1 MRVPRIRV
9 LPLFLLL
16 ASAIPGA
23 CSCAQGGPRTSPA
36 ASPREVA
43 PPAALGADELSTI
56 QVFEAASRSVVFI
69 TTSALRRDFWSMNVF
84 EVPRGSGSGFVW
96 DTGGH
101 IVTNFHV
108 IAGASRITVVTADRA
123 EYQAKIVGTDPD
135 HDLAVLRITTPEKD
149 LVPVTVGSSKDLKVG
164 QKTLAIGNPFGLDH
178 SLSTGVVSALGRTN
192 RSMSDRTIEG
202 VIQTDAA
209 VNPGNSG
216 GPLLDGSGRLIG
228 VNTQIVSPSGAFAG
242 ISFAVPVDMVN
253 RVVPQLI
260 AYGKIIKPGL
270 GVSSVLQDGIAARYG
285 IEGVVLMRVA
295 PDSAAG
301 RAGLKGAV
309 ETQDGEILLGDV
321 ITAIDGE
328 KVVTLDD
335 MQTILDRHKV
345 GDRVTVEYTRDGK
358 KLQATVTLQELEQ

>member
-1 MRVPRIRV
+1 MRQTRHRFI
-9 LPLFLLL
+9 LLL
-16 ASAIPGA
+16 CLLISTLPGA
-23 CSCAQGGPRTSPA
+23 WSCAQGGPETSPPA
-36 ASPREVA
+36 RPRDVA
-43 PPAALGADELSTI
+43 PPAGLGADELSTI
-56 QVFEAASRSVVFI
+56 QVFQTASRSVVFI
-69 TTSALRRDFWSMNVF
+69 TTSALRRDYWSMNVF
-84 EVPRGSGSGFVW
+84 EVPQGSGSGFVW
-96 DTGGH
+96 DKDGN

-108 IAGASRITVVTADRA
+108 IAGASRITVVTADRK

-135 HDLAVLRITTPEKD
+135 HDLAVLRITASESD
-149 LVPVTVGSSKDLKVG
+149 LAPVAVGSSKDLKVG

-178 SLSTGVVSALGRTN
+178 SLSTGVVSALGRTI

-216 GPLLDGSGRLIG
+216 GPLLDSAGRLIG

-253 RVVPQLI
+253 RIVPQLI

-270 GVSSVLQDGIAARYG
+270 GVSVLQDGIAARYG

-295 PDSAAG
+295 PDGAAR

-309 ETQDGEILLGDV
+309 ETRDGEIVLGDV

-345 GDRVTVEYTRDGK
+345 GERVTVEYTRDGK
-358 KLQATVTLQELEQ
+358 KLQATVTLQELE

>member
-1 MRVPRIRV
+1 MRHSRDRI
-9 LPLFLLL
+9 LPLVLLL
-16 ASAIPGA
+16 ASAILGA
-23 CSCAQGGPRTSPA
+23 WSCAQGGPETSPA
-36 ASPREVA
+36 ARPRDVA
-43 PPAALGADELSTI
+43 APADLGADELSTI
-56 QVFEAASRSVVFI
+56 QVFQTASKSVVFI
-69 TTSALRRDFWSMNVF
+69 TTSALRRDFWSLNVF
-84 EVPRGSGSGFVW
+84 EVPQGSGSGFIW
-96 DTGGH
+96 DRDGN

-123 EYQAKIVGTDPD
+123 EYKAKVVGADPD
-135 HDLAVLRITTPEKD
+135 HDLAVLRIAAPETD
-149 LVPVTVGSSKDLKVG
+149 LAPVAVGSSRGLKVG

-178 SLSTGVVSALGRTN
+178 SLSTGVVSALGRTI

-216 GPLLDGSGRLIG
+216 GPLLDSTGRLIG

-270 GVSSVLQDGIAARYG
+270 GVSVLQDSIAARYG

-295 PDSAAG
+295 TDGAAR
-301 RAGLKGAV
+301 RAGLRGAI
-309 ETQDGEILLGDV
+309 ETEAGEILLGDV

-345 GDRVTVEYTRDGK
+345 GDQVTVEYLRDGK
-358 KLQATVTLQELEQ
+358 KRQTTVTLQELEQ